1 MYKLTEKEQS
11 IIFLIK
17 QGLTNVEIAEHIGVK
32 PTTVSTYLYKLFKIY
47 QAKNR
52 IDLYNKIMKGD

>member
-1 MYKLTEKEQS
+1 MYKLTEKERN
-11 IIFLIK
+11 IVILIK
-17 QGLTNVEIAEHIGVK
+17 QWLTNVEIAEHIGVK
-32 PTTVSTYLYKLFKIY
+32 PTTISTYLYKLFKIY